1 MWGINLKHPMR
12 IYEKI
17 SWKTSLFVTK
27 LGFSPNQITIL
38 RLLIFLPSSMFLFS
52 LGDYFSGL
60 IGLVFY
66 HLFMFFDLVDGQVA
80 HLTSMQTSLGYWLDP
95 IVDNIGKDCI
105 VFSLILGLN
114 RSNLEI
120 VAWVTG
126 FLLIF
131 VDGLLTH
138 TFKLENEIKSTHKLE
153 NRIKHNRLIKN
164 IFTYGSHGEKE
175 RRPLYIVF
183 SHGCLISLGVLFNQ
197 VFMALLFL
205 LLTHSL
211 QLGGE
216 FFILYKKAK

>member
-1 MWGINLKHPMR
+1 
-12 IYEKI
+12 
-17 SWKTSLFVTK
+17 
-27 LGFSPNQITIL
+27 
-38 RLLIFLPSSMFLFS
+38 MFLFS

-66 HLFMFFDLVDGQVA
+66 HLFIFFDFVDGQVA

-95 IVDNIGKDCI
+95 IIDNIGKDCI

-114 RSNLEI
+114 RPNLKI
-120 VAWVTG
+120 VAWIIG
-126 FLLIF
+126 FLLLF

-138 TFKLENEIKSTHKLE
+138 AFKLENEIKSGRKLE
-153 NRIKHNRLIKN
+153 DEMTYNRLIKE
-164 IFTYGSHGEKE
+164 IIPRGSHGEVE
-175 RRPLYIVF
+175 RRPLYVVF

-211 QLGGE
+211 QLGAK